1 MATTSTRKSS
11 NADINRL
18 NLLLDTEKHKNIELQ
33 RQFDEFRKAKSD
45 EIEAL
50 QCCIAVMKE
59 RMEKVTY
66 AFEVVFAFLKGG
78 AK

>member
-1 MATTSTRKSS
+1 MSTPNTRKSS

-18 NLLLDTEKHKNIELQ
+18 NLQ
-33 RQFDEFRKAKSD
+33 RQFDEFRKAKDD